1 MATPNVGPTAPPLGA
16 PELAGLREVNFDG
29 LPGPTH
35 NFAGLSPGNLASSE
49 HAGQRSNPR
58 AAALQCLDKMQF
70 VQSLGVEQAV
80 LPPQPRPD
88 TRALRRLGF
97 AGSDAEVL
105 SRAAAV
111 DEQLLRLCSSA
122 SAMWTANA
130 ATVAPSADTA
140 DGRVHLTPANLSAMF
155 HRSLEVDTT
164 TRVLRHI
171 FPAASGF
178 VVHDALPS
186 VQHFSDEGA
195 ANHTRLYTS
204 QAALHLFGWG
214 RAALRPHAS
223 QDQDQDQDQFQVPA
237 PPPSRFPA
245 RQTLEA
251 STAITR
257 LHGLSGNALLWQQSP
272 HGIDQGAFHTDV
284 LAVGSANLLLL
295 HEHAF
300 VDTPALLGQLGERLG
315 PELQS
320 CLASEAE
327 LPVADAV
334 AAYPFNS
341 QLLELP
347 DGSMAIVAPTES
359 RDNPRARA
367 YLDRVV
373 AEDNRVNALHFLDV
387 NQSMKN
393 GGGPACLRLRVP
405 LNLAERERLGA
416 RVLLSDAL
424 LGALRVWVVKHYRD
438 RLGFS
443 DLVDATFLR
452 EVETALD
459 ELTQLLELG
468 SVYPFQT
475 A

>member
-1 MATPNVGPTAPPLGA
+1 MPGQTDGSAAPSGPSRATPAKPAP
-16 PELAGLREVNFDG
+16 REVNFDG

-58 AAALQCLDKMQF
+58 AAALQCLDKMEF
-70 VQSLGVEQAV
+70 VAALGVVQAI

-97 AGSDAEVL
+97 GGSDAEVL
-105 SRAAAV
+105 ARAAEV

-130 ATVAPSADTA
+130 ATVAPSADTEDA
-140 DGRVHLTPANLSAMF
+140 RVHLTPANLSAMF
-155 HRSLEVDTT
+155 HRSLEVETT
-164 TRVLRHI
+164 TRVLRRI

-178 VVHDALPS
+178 SVHDALPG
-186 VQHFSDEGA
+186 VQHFADEGA

-214 RAALRPHAS
+214 RSALTPYDPVNRAPNT
-223 QDQDQDQDQFQVPA
+223 A
-237 PPPSRFPA
+237 PPPARFPA

-251 STAITR
+251 SRAVAR
-257 LHGLSGNALLWQQSP
+257 LHGLGAKALLWQQSP
-272 HGIDQGAFHTDV
+272 HGIDAGAFHTDV

-300 VDTPALLGQLGERLG
+300 VNTPALLAELEARLG
-315 PELQS
+315 AELRS

-327 LPVADAV
+327 LPAADAV

-341 QLLELP
+341 QLLELD
-347 DGSMAIVAPTES
+347 DGSMVIVAPTES
-359 RDNPRARA
+359 RENPRARA

-373 AEDNRVNALHFLDV
+373 AEDNAVSAVHFLDV
-387 NQSMKN
+387 NQSMRN

-405 LNLAERERLGA
+405 LTSAERDRLGA
-416 RVLLSDAL
+416 RVLINASR
-424 LGALRVWVVKHYRD
+424 LGELRSWVAKHYRD
-438 RLGFS
+438 RLSFS
-443 DLVDATFLR
+443 DLLDPTFLR

-459 ELTQLLELG
+459 ELTQLLDLG
-468 SVYPFQT
+468 TVYPFQT